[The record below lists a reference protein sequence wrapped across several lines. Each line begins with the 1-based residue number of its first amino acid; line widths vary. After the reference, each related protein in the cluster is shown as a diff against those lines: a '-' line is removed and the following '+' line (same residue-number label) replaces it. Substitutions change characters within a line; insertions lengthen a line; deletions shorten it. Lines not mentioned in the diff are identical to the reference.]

1 MKWKIENIQK
11 NIQEKL
17 RIETEFLDFK
27 ISLKFI
33 L

>member
-1 MKWKIENIQK
+1 MKWKIE